1 MGHRLSSPSIGL
13 TRVHDNVGGG
23 KRELRTSLRTLRF
36 FAATVTNVTDTPAKP
51 RYPIE
56 SVDNALRLLLMFS
69 ERRSVRIADASRELD
84 IARSTAHR
92 LMQMLQYHGFVQ
104 QDSGSS
110 AYLAGSTLVEL
121 GLAVVRDLDVR
132 SLARPELESLAIQL
146 GETAHLVELVGSAVL
161 FLDSVEAPRAVRV
174 GRRTGVLLPAHAT
187 SAGKALLAAL
197 PAERVR
203 ELYPSA
209 TLPRL
214 TKATTTSRRALEAEL
229 GEIRKQ
235 GFATNIGESEPDI
248 GAVGVAICDTQ
259 GVPRGAISVSVP
271 LSRFD
276 EADVPRI
283 AEVALA
289 AAHRIQAALP

>member
-1 MGHRLSSPSIGL
+1 M
-13 TRVHDNVGGG
+13 T
-23 KRELRTSLRTLRF
+23 
-36 FAATVTNVTDTPAKP
+36 TVPDTPTKP

-56 SVDNALRLLLMFS
+56 SVDNALRLLLMFT
-69 ERRSVRIADASRELD
+69 ERRSVRIADASRELE

-92 LMQMLQYHGFVQ
+92 LMQMLNYHGFVQ
-104 QDSGSS
+104 QDPGSS
-110 AYLAGSTLVEL
+110 TYLAGPTLVEL

-132 SLARPELESLAIQL
+132 SLARPELESLATQL
-146 GETAHLVELVGSAVL
+146 GETVHLVELDGSAVL

-197 PAERVR
+197 SVERVR
-203 ELYPSA
+203 ELYPST
-209 TLPRL
+209 TLPRV
-214 TKATTTSRRALEAEL
+214 TEATTTSRKALEAEL
-229 GEIRKQ
+229 DEIRRQ

-248 GAVGVAICDTQ
+248 GAVGVAICDRH

-276 EADVPRI
+276 TADAPRI
-283 AEVALA
+283 AEVAMA
-289 AAHRIQAALP
+289 AVQRIQVSLP